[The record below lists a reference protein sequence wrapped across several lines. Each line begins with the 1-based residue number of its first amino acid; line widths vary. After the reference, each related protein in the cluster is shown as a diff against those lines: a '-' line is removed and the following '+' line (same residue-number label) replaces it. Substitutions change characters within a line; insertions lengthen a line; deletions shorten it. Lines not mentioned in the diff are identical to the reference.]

1 MFEYRSI
8 GTAFAILTIGTC
20 LSPAPVAAQAPERF
34 QGILSSTVLGA
45 SGLAQIR
52 IQIEEY
58 TTDAETREF
67 IDILANEGWR
77 ALESKFLRE
86 EKGRFIR
93 SGQPGHNIAFAR
105 SLPHETGRIIRL
117 ATARPILFG
126 EASRATR
133 SREYAF
139 GIIELRLDEEG
150 KGSGIV
156 IGAAK
161 LEFDDDGQLD
171 IESYGHPPL
180 SITTIEVQD

>member
-1 MFEYRSI
+1 M
-8 GTAFAILTIGTC
+8 
-20 LSPAPVAAQAPERF
+20 
-34 QGILSSTVLGA
+34 
-45 SGLAQIR
+45 
-52 IQIEEY
+52 
-58 TTDAETREF
+58 
-67 IDILANEGWR
+67 
-77 ALESKFLRE
+77 
-86 EKGRFIR
+86 
-93 SGQPGHNIAFAR
+93 
-105 SLPHETGRIIRL
+105 